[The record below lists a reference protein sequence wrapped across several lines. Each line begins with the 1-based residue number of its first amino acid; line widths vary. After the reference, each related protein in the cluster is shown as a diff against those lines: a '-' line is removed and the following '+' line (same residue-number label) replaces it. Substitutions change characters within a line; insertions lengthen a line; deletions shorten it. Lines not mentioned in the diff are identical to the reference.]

1 MERVFKSNMF
11 VYGEVG
17 ERLSG
22 IRESEIYQQSAQKIE
37 NLIINEM
44 GNLKIAK
51 KLEATNFQHNLIQLI
66 DTKHNFYVG
75 VTKDN
80 NVATYSK
87 TNNDIGNLLYTH
99 PITVKNIRIIK
110 MCDNRLFVIGDKME
124 VFEFS
129 KEKGE
134 IGKSDYLSLIKNPI
148 KDRETVKLDIY
159 RIYRVGS
166 DFRVGFIG
174 TVENPIVEGRSDGL
188 YISGANVL
196 VKRIYKVYKGTVAKE
211 NIEERFLQDGNT
223 FAVFRNFLPHIEH
236 GVFMGKNNFGDSYF
250 QRIIEKSYI
259 IGETYINFNE
269 RRNSGYD
276 EVYKSSYYNTDEIST
291 NIKGELNYGTLL
303 DIISNAVTVGIYQ
316 DRMVFVSNGYLYF
329 SKKSDYFDF
338 RNDTKA
344 DSAFFFKPTPIN
356 NIYPEMYDIYIGD
369 KIFAPTSHGVY
380 VISTNNIL
388 TSGTYNVFIAS
399 EITCN
404 EKTKYSYKKGAALL
418 NGTFYYL
425 TDTNEIR
432 CVEQVPNSQGVETY
446 SSTNLEKYELI
457 PKFIG
462 LDKLKYNNKNYLISF
477 KEEKAD
483 TLHLYEQL
491 EYKIFRRFSL
501 KLDKPINDFIFCN
514 KYILGLIDGIA
525 VKLNETEN
533 NVAKAILRINPP
545 YMKTE
550 KGGSYSNDYS
560 SRVLRVFIKVLNE
573 NKEAIK
579 GIKINDKVVTKN
591 DIENDLFNV
600 FKIETSFPILNGFN
614 IEITTKENNKIFEIL
629 GIDTKIDIVSD

>member
-1 MERVFKSNMF
+1 MERVFKSNLF

-66 DTKHNFYVG
+66 DTKYNFYVG

-80 NVATYSK
+80 KVATYNKINS
-87 TNNDIGNLLYTH
+87 DIGNLLYTH

-110 MCDNRLFVIGDKME
+110 MCDERLFVIGDTTE
-124 VFEFS
+124 VFEFNKS
-129 KEKGE
+129 DGK
-134 IGKSDYLSLIKNPI
+134 IGKSNYLSLLKFPI
-148 KDRETVKLDIY
+148 KDREPVKLDIY
-159 RIYRVGS
+159 KIYKVGAN
-166 DFRVGFIG
+166 FRVGLIG
-174 TVENPIVEGRSDGL
+174 TVENPLVQGSGNGL
-188 YISGANVL
+188 YISGANL
-196 VKRIYKVYKGTVAKE
+196 VVQRLYKTYKAGVSASD
-211 NIEERFLQDGNT
+211 IEPSFLVNGNT
-223 FAVFRNFLPHIEH
+223 FAVFRNYTPSVIENISQD
-236 GVFMGKNNFGDSYF
+236 GGYVSYTL
-250 QRIIEKSYI
+250 KKAHI
-259 IGETYINFNE
+259 IGNFYIDLDEKDKNSYDSTYGSDYCNANRIGNA
-269 RRNSGYD
+269 
-276 EVYKSSYYNTDEIST
+276 
-291 NIKGELNYGTLL
+291 KGELNYGTILP
-303 DIISNAVTVGIYQ
+303 ITQNIKSVAIYQ
-316 DRMVFVSNGYLYF
+316 DRMVIIGNDGYVFF

-338 RNDTKA
+338 RNDTKV

-369 KIFAPTSHGVY
+369 KMFVLTSQGVY

-388 TSGTYNVFIAS
+388 TSGMYNVFIAS
-399 EITCN
+399 EIACN
-404 EKTKYSYKKGAALL
+404 NKTKYSYKKAATLL

-432 CVEQVPNSQGVETY
+432 CVEQVPNSQGVENYTT
-446 SSTNLEKYELI
+446 SNLEKYELV
-457 PKFIG
+457 PKFNG
-462 LDKLKYNNKNYLISF
+462 VDKLKYNNKNYLIAF
-477 KEEKAD
+477 KEEKTD
-483 TLHLYEQL
+483 TLYLYEQL
-491 EYKIFRRFSL
+491 EYKVFRRFSL
-501 KLDKPINDFIFCN
+501 KLDKPINNFIFCN
-514 KYILGLIDGIA
+514 KNIFGFIDNVAI
-525 VKLNETEN
+525 KFDETGN

-560 SRVLRVFIKVLNE
+560 SRVLRVFVKVLNE

-629 GIDTKIDIVSD
+629 GIDAKIDVISD

>member
-1 MERVFKSNMF
+1 MEKVFKSNMF

-51 KLEATNFQHNLIQLI
+51 KLESTNFQHNLIQLI
-66 DTKHNFYVG
+66 DTKYNFYVG

-80 NVATYSK
+80 KIVTYNK
-87 TNNDIGNLLYTH
+87 VNGDIGNLLYTH
-99 PITVKNIRIIK
+99 NIEVKNIRIIK
-110 MCDNRLFVIGDKME
+110 MCDDRLFVIGDTTE
-124 VFEFS
+124 VFEFKTS
-129 KEKGE
+129 TGE
-134 IGKSDYLSLIKNPI
+134 IGKSNYLDLIKLPI
-148 KDRETVKLDIY
+148 KDKENVSFDVY
-159 RIYRVGS
+159 RVYKVGS
-166 DFRVGFIG
+166 DFRVALIG
-174 TVENPIVEGRSDGL
+174 TFTNPILKYNNNDASITMGNSIKVN
-188 YISGANVL
+188 I
-196 VKRIYKVYKGTVAKE
+196 VYKNYKASVSKE
-211 NIEERFLQDGNT
+211 NIDPSLLSDGFT
-223 FAVFRNFLPHIEH
+223 FAVLKNFLPYVGYETPF
-236 GVFMGKNNFGDSYF
+236 GNNLVRVTTERSYVIGNYGCALGDNEFFSIVKPQFDRIYGSVYF
-250 QRIIEKSYI
+250 RFK
-259 IGETYINFNE
+259 NFNE
-269 RRNSGYD
+269 G
-276 EVYKSSYYNTDEIST
+276 EISYGKLL
-291 NIKGELNYGTLL
+291 NIKENIT
-303 DIISNAVTVGIYQ
+303 TVGIYQ
-316 DRMVFVSNGYLYF
+316 DRMVILSDGYLYF

-338 RNDTKA
+338 RNDTKT

-356 NIYPEMYDIYIGD
+356 NIYPEMYDMYVGD
-369 KIFAPTSHGVY
+369 KIFVPTSQGVY

-399 EITCN
+399 EIACN
-404 EKTKYSYKKGAALL
+404 EKTEYSHKKGAALL

-446 SSTNLEKYELI
+446 SSTNLEKYELV

-462 LDKLKYNNKNYLISF
+462 IDKLKYNNKNYLIAF
-477 KEEKAD
+477 KEEKTD
-483 TLHLYEQL
+483 ILYLYEQL
-491 EYKIFRRFSL
+491 EYKVFRRFSL
-501 KLDKPINDFIFCN
+501 KLDKPISDFIFCN
-514 KYILGLIDGIA
+514 KHILGFIDGIA
-525 VKLNETEN
+525 TKLNETEN

-560 SRVLRVFIKVLNE
+560 SRVIRVFVKTLNE

-579 GIKINDKVVTKN
+579 SIKIKDKTIIKN
-591 DIENDLFNV
+591 IVDDDLFSV
-600 FKIETSFPILNGFN
+600 FKIETSFPILNGFD
-614 IEITTKENNKIFEIL
+614 IEIDTKENNKVFEIL

>member
-1 MERVFKSNMF
+1 MEKVFKSNMF

-51 KLEATNFQHNLIQLI
+51 KLESTNFQHNLIQLI
-66 DTKHNFYVG
+66 DTKYNFYVG

-80 NVATYSK
+80 KIVTYNK
-87 TNNDIGNLLYTH
+87 VNGDIGNLLYTH
-99 PITVKNIRIIK
+99 NIEVKNIRIIK
-110 MCDNRLFVIGDKME
+110 MCDDRLFVIGDTTE
-124 VFEFS
+124 VFEFN

-134 IGKSDYLSLIKNPI
+134 IGKSNYLDLIKLPI
-148 KDRETVKLDIY
+148 KDKENVSFDVY
-159 RIYRVGS
+159 RVYKVGS
-166 DFRVGFIG
+166 DFRVALIG
-174 TVENPIVEGRSDGL
+174 TFTNPVLSYNENDRSVTMGNS
-188 YISGANVL
+188 IKVN
-196 VKRIYKVYKGTVAKE
+196 IVYKNYKASVSKE
-211 NIEERFLQDGNT
+211 NIDPSLLSDGFT
-223 FAVFRNFLPHIEH
+223 FAVLKNFLPYVGYETP
-236 GVFMGKNNFGDSYF
+236 FGNKLVRVTTERSYVIGNYGCALGDNQIF
-250 QRIIEKSYI
+250 SIVKSQFDRIYGSEYFRFK
-259 IGETYINFNE
+259 NFNE
-269 RRNSGYD
+269 G
-276 EVYKSSYYNTDEIST
+276 EISYGKLL
-291 NIKGELNYGTLL
+291 NIKENIT
-303 DIISNAVTVGIYQ
+303 TVGIYQ
-316 DRMVFVSNGYLYF
+316 DRMVILSDGYLYF

-338 RNDTKA
+338 RNDTKT

-356 NIYPEMYDIYIGD
+356 NIYPEMYDMYVGD
-369 KIFAPTSHGVY
+369 KIFVPTSQGVY

-399 EITCN
+399 EIACN
-404 EKTKYSYKKGAALL
+404 EKTKYSYKKCATLL

-446 SSTNLEKYELI
+446 SSTNLEKYELM

-462 LDKLKYNNKNYLISF
+462 LDKLKYNNKNYLTAF
-477 KEEKAD
+477 KEEKTD
-483 TLHLYEQL
+483 TLYLYEQL
-491 EYKIFRRFSL
+491 EYKVFRRFSL
-501 KLDKPINDFIFCN
+501 KLDKPISDFIFCN
-514 KYILGLIDGIA
+514 KHILGFIDGIA
-525 VKLNETEN
+525 IKLNETEN

-560 SRVLRVFIKVLNE
+560 SRVIRVFVKTLNE

-579 GIKINDKVVTKN
+579 SIKIKDKTIIKN
-591 DIENDLFNV
+591 IVDDDLFSV
-600 FKIETSFPILNGFN
+600 FKIETSFPILNGFD
-614 IEITTKENNKIFEIL
+614 IEIDTKENNKVFEIL
-629 GIDTKIDIVSD
+629 GIDTKIDVVSD

>member
-51 KLEATNFQHNLIQLI
+51 KLEVTNFQHNLIQLI
-66 DTKHNFYVG
+66 DTKYNFYVG

-80 NVATYSK
+80 NVATYGK
-87 TNNDIGNLLYTH
+87 KNNDIGNLLYTH

-110 MCDNRLFVIGDKME
+110 MCDERLFVIGDITE
-124 VFEFS
+124 VFEFNI
-129 KEKGE
+129 ENGE
-134 IGKSDYLSLIKNPI
+134 IGKSNYLDLIKLPI
-148 KDRETVKLDIY
+148 KERKNVSFDVY
-159 RIYRVGS
+159 RVYKVGS
-166 DFRVGFIG
+166 DYRVALIG
-174 TVENPIVEGRSDGL
+174 TFTNPTLSYNENDRTVTIGNSVKVEVF
-188 YISGANVL
+188 Y
-196 VKRIYKVYKGTVAKE
+196 KIYKASVSKE
-211 NIEERFLQDGNT
+211 NIDPNLLRDGFT
-223 FAVFRNFLPHIEH
+223 FAVFKNYLPYVGYKTSVNEKKI
-236 GVFMGKNNFGDSYF
+236 G
-250 QRIIEKSYI
+250 RIIEKSHI
-259 IGETYINFNE
+259 IGNSEVNFGSNAPYSIANGKYDSTYGSTYFIIN
-269 RRNSGYD
+269 RKVDG
-276 EVYKSSYYNTDEIST
+276 EISYGKLL
-291 NIKGELNYGTLL
+291 NIKQNIT
-303 DIISNAVTVGIYQ
+303 AVGIYQ
-316 DRMVFVSNGYLYF
+316 DRMIILNDGYLYF

-338 RNDTKA
+338 RNDTKT

-369 KIFAPTSHGVY
+369 KIFVPTSHGVY

-404 EKTKYSYKKGAALL
+404 EKTKYSYKKSATLL

-457 PKFIG
+457 PKFSG
-462 LDKLKYNNKNYLISF
+462 LDKLKYNNKNYLIAF

-483 TLHLYEQL
+483 TLYLYEQL

-514 KYILGLIDGIA
+514 KYILGLIDDIA
-525 VKLNETEN
+525 VKLDETEN

-629 GIDTKIDIVSD
+629 GIDTKIDVISD

>member
-1 MERVFKSNMF
+1 MERVFKSNLF

-51 KLEATNFQHNLIQLI
+51 KLEASNFQHNLTQLI
-66 DTKHNFYVG
+66 DTKYNFYVG

-80 NVATYSK
+80 KVATYSK
-87 TNNDIGNLLYTH
+87 VNGDIGNLLYTH
-99 PITVKNIRIIK
+99 NIESKNIRIIK
-110 MCDNRLFVIGDKME
+110 MCDDRLFVVGDTTE
-124 VFEFS
+124 VFEF
-129 KEKGE
+129 KKDDGK
-134 IGKSDYLSLIKNPI
+134 IGKSNYLKLLKFPI
-148 KDRETVKLDIY
+148 KDREVIKLDIY
-159 RIYRVGS
+159 RIYKVGNE
-166 DFRVGFIG
+166 FRVGLIG
-174 TVENPIVEGRSDGL
+174 TVENPLVEGTNHGL
-188 YISGANVL
+188 YISGANIN
-196 VKRIYKVYKGTVAKE
+196 VKRLYKTYKAGISATD
-211 NIEERFLQDGNT
+211 IESSFLQNGNT
-223 FAVFRNFLPHIEH
+223 FAVFRNYMPKEEE
-236 GVFMGKNNFGDSYF
+236 
-250 QRIIEKSYI
+250 IISEGGGYQTVLLKRYHI
-259 IGETYINFNE
+259 IGNYLVDLERSEDNDYDRTY
-269 RRNSGYD
+269 G
-276 EVYKSSYYNTDEIST
+276 SSYYKADRIGNY
-291 NIKGELNYGTLL
+291 KGEFSYGTLL
-303 DIISNAVTVGIYQ
+303 NISKITTVGIYQ
-316 DRMVFVSNGYLYF
+316 DRMVFISDGYLYF
-329 SKKSDYFDF
+329 SRKSDYFDF

-356 NIYPEMYDIYIGD
+356 NVYPKMYDIYIGD
-369 KIFAPTSHGVY
+369 KIFIPTSQGVY
-380 VISTNNIL
+380 VVSTNNIL

-399 EITCN
+399 EIACN

-418 NGTFYYL
+418 NGTFCYL

-432 CVEQVPNSQGVETY
+432 CVEQVPNSQGAENY

-457 PKFIG
+457 PKFYG
-462 LDKLKYNNKNYLISF
+462 LDKLKYNNKNYLIAF
-477 KEEKAD
+477 KEEKTD
-483 TLHLYEQL
+483 TLYLYEQL

-514 KYILGLIDGIA
+514 RYILGIENGTAI
-525 VKLNETEN
+525 KLNETEN

-560 SRVLRVFIKVLNE
+560 SRVLRVFVKVLNE
-573 NKEAIK
+573 NREAIK

-629 GIDTKIDIVSD
+629 GIDTKIQIVSD

>member
-51 KLEATNFQHNLIQLI
+51 KLEANNFQHNLIQLI
-66 DTKHNFYVG
+66 DTKYNFYVG

-80 NVATYSK
+80 NVATYGK
-87 TNNDIGNLLYTH
+87 KNNDIGNLLYTH

-110 MCDNRLFVIGDKME
+110 MCDERLFVIGDITE
-124 VFEFS
+124 VFEFNI
-129 KEKGE
+129 ENGE
-134 IGKSDYLSLIKNPI
+134 IGKSNYLDLIKLPI
-148 KDRETVKLDIY
+148 KEREDVSFDVY
-159 RIYRVGS
+159 RVYKVGS
-166 DFRVGFIG
+166 DYRVALIG
-174 TVENPIVEGRSDGL
+174 TFTNPVLSYNENDRSVTMGDSVKVEVF
-188 YISGANVL
+188 Y
-196 VKRIYKVYKGTVAKE
+196 KIYKASVSKE
-211 NIEERFLQDGNT
+211 NIDPNLLRDGFT
-223 FAVFRNFLPHIEH
+223 FAVFKNYLPYVGHN
-236 GVFMGKNNFGDSYF
+236 VSAGDKKIG
-250 QRIIEKSYI
+250 RIIERSYI
-259 IGETYINFNE
+259 IGNSTITFGYGEPYSGAIISERDETY
-269 RRNSGYD
+269 RS
-276 EVYKSSYYNTDEIST
+276 VYYRFKRFEKGEFSYGKLL
-291 NIKGELNYGTLL
+291 NIKRNIT
-303 DIISNAVTVGIYQ
+303 TVGIYQ
-316 DRMVFVSNGYLYF
+316 DRMVILSDGYLYF

-338 RNDTKA
+338 RNDTKT

-356 NIYPEMYDIYIGD
+356 NIYPEFYDIYMGD
-369 KIFAPTSHGVY
+369 KIFVPTSQGVY
-380 VISTNNIL
+380 VVSTNNIL

-404 EKTKYSYKKGAALL
+404 EKTKYSYKKGAVLL

-457 PKFIG
+457 PKFSG
-462 LDKLKYNNKNYLISF
+462 LDKLKYNNKNYLIAF

-483 TLHLYEQL
+483 TLYLYEQL

-514 KYILGLIDGIA
+514 KYILGLIDDIA
-525 VKLNETEN
+525 VKLDETEN

-573 NKEAIK
+573 NREAIK

>member
-1 MERVFKSNMF
+1 MEKVFKSNMF

-51 KLEATNFQHNLIQLI
+51 KLESTNFQHNLIQLI
-66 DTKHNFYVG
+66 DTKYNFYVG

-80 NVATYSK
+80 KIVTYNK
-87 TNNDIGNLLYTH
+87 VNGDIGNLLYTH
-99 PITVKNIRIIK
+99 NIEVKNIRIIK
-110 MCDNRLFVIGDKME
+110 MCDDRLFVIGDTTE
-124 VFEFS
+124 VFEFKTS
-129 KEKGE
+129 TGE
-134 IGKSDYLSLIKNPI
+134 IGKSNYLDLIKLPI
-148 KDRETVKLDIY
+148 KDKENVSFDVY
-159 RIYRVGS
+159 RVYKVGS
-166 DFRVGFIG
+166 DFRVALIG
-174 TVENPIVEGRSDGL
+174 AFTNPILKYNNNDASITMGNSIKVN
-188 YISGANVL
+188 I
-196 VKRIYKVYKGTVAKE
+196 VYKNYKASVSKE
-211 NIEERFLQDGNT
+211 NIDPSLLSDGFT
-223 FAVFRNFLPHIEH
+223 FAVLKNFLPYVGYETP
-236 GVFMGKNNFGDSYF
+236 FGNKLVRVTTERSYVIGNYGCALGDNEF
-250 QRIIEKSYI
+250 FSIVKSQFDRIYGSLYFRFK
-259 IGETYINFNE
+259 NFNE
-269 RRNSGYD
+269 G
-276 EVYKSSYYNTDEIST
+276 EISYGKLL
-291 NIKGELNYGTLL
+291 NIKENIT
-303 DIISNAVTVGIYQ
+303 TVGIYQ
-316 DRMVFVSNGYLYF
+316 DRMVILSDGYLYF

-338 RNDTKA
+338 RNDTKT

-356 NIYPEMYDIYIGD
+356 NIYPEMYDMYVGD
-369 KIFAPTSHGVY
+369 KIFVPTSQGVY

-399 EITCN
+399 EIACN
-404 EKTKYSYKKGAALL
+404 EKTKYSYKKCATLL

-446 SSTNLEKYELI
+446 SSTNLEKYELM

-462 LDKLKYNNKNYLISF
+462 LDKLKYNNKNYLTAF
-477 KEEKAD
+477 KEEKTD
-483 TLHLYEQL
+483 TLYLYEQL
-491 EYKIFRRFSL
+491 EYKVFRRFSL
-501 KLDKPINDFIFCN
+501 KLDKPISDFIFCN
-514 KYILGLIDGIA
+514 KHILGFIDGIA
-525 VKLNETEN
+525 IKLNETEN

-560 SRVLRVFIKVLNE
+560 SRVIRVFVKTLNE

-579 GIKINDKVVTKN
+579 SIKIKDKTIIKN
-591 DIENDLFNV
+591 IVDDDLFSV
-600 FKIETSFPILNGFN
+600 FKIETSFPILNGFD
-614 IEITTKENNKIFEIL
+614 IEIDTKENNKVFEIL

>member
-1 MERVFKSNMF
+1 MEKVFKSNMF

-66 DTKHNFYVG
+66 DTKYNFYVG

-80 NVATYSK
+80 KIVTYNK
-87 TNNDIGNLLYTH
+87 VNGDIGNLLYTH
-99 PITVKNIRIIK
+99 NIEVKNIRIIK
-110 MCDNRLFVIGDKME
+110 MCDDRLFVIGDTTE
-124 VFEFS
+124 VFEFN

-134 IGKSDYLSLIKNPI
+134 IGKSNYLSLLKYPI
-148 KDRETVKLDIY
+148 KDREPVKLDIY
-159 RIYRVGS
+159 RIYRVGN
-166 DFRVGFIG
+166 DFRVSLIG
-174 TVENPIVEGRSDGL
+174 TVENPMIEGRNDG
-188 YISGANVL
+188 IFIAGANVL
-196 VKRIYKVYKGTVAKE
+196 VKRIYKVYRANVSKE
-211 NIEERFLQDGNT
+211 NIEPSFLQDGNT
-223 FAVFRNFLPHIEH
+223 FAVFRNFLHQIEYSI
-236 GVFMGKNNFGDSYF
+236 FMGKNSFGDSLF
-250 QRIIEKSYI
+250 QKIIEKSYI
-259 IGETYINFNE
+259 IENFYVDFDE
-269 RRNSGYD
+269 REDSSYD
-276 EVYKSSYYNTDEIST
+276 EVYKSYYYRADRILK
-291 NIKGELNYGTLL
+291 IKGELNYGTLL
-303 DIISNAVTVGIYQ
+303 NISNLTTVGIYQ
-316 DRMVFVSNGYLYF
+316 DRMVILSDGYLYF

-338 RNDTKA
+338 RNDTKT

-369 KIFAPTSHGVY
+369 KIFVPTSQGVY
-380 VISTNNIL
+380 VVSTNNIL

-399 EITCN
+399 ETPCN
-404 EKTKYSYKKGAALL
+404 QKLKYSYKKGGVLL

-425 TDTNEIR
+425 SDTDEVRT
-432 CVEQVPNSQGVETY
+432 VEQVPTSQGVESY
-446 SSTNLEKYELI
+446 SASNLEKYELV

-462 LDKLKYNNKNYLISF
+462 IDKLKYNNKNYLIAF
-477 KEEKAD
+477 KEEKTD
-483 TLHLYEQL
+483 ILYLYEQL
-491 EYKIFRRFSL
+491 EYKVFRRFSL
-501 KLDKPINDFIFCN
+501 KLDKSINDFIFCN
-514 KYILGLIDGIA
+514 KYILGFIDGIA
-525 VKLNETEN
+525 TKLNETEN

-560 SRVLRVFIKVLNE
+560 SRVVRVFIKTLNE

-579 GIKINDKVVTKN
+579 GIKIKDKMIIKN
-591 DIENDLFNV
+591 IVDDDLFSV
-600 FKIETSFPILNGFN
+600 FKIETSFPILNGFD
-614 IEITTKENNKIFEIL
+614 IEIDTKENDKIFEIL

>member
-1 MERVFKSNMF
+1 MEKVFKSNMF
-11 VYGEVG
+11 IYGEVG

-51 KLEATNFQHNLIQLI
+51 KLESTNFQHNLIQLI
-66 DTKHNFYVG
+66 DTKYNFYVG

-80 NVATYSK
+80 KIVTYNK
-87 TNNDIGNLLYTH
+87 VNGDIGNLLYTH
-99 PITVKNIRIIK
+99 NIEVKNIRIIK
-110 MCDNRLFVIGDKME
+110 MCDDRLFVIGDTTE
-124 VFEFS
+124 VFEFKTS
-129 KEKGE
+129 TGE
-134 IGKSDYLSLIKNPI
+134 IGKSNYLDLIKNPI
-148 KDRETVKLDIY
+148 KDREPVKLDIY

-166 DFRVGFIG
+166 DYRVGLIG
-174 TVENPIVEGRSDGL
+174 TVENPLIEGKDDG
-188 YISGANVL
+188 IFIAGANVL
-196 VKRIYKVYKGTVAKE
+196 VKRIYKVYRANVSKE
-211 NIEERFLQDGNT
+211 NIEPSFLQDGNT
-223 FAVFRNFLPHIEH
+223 FAVFRNFLPQIEYSI
-236 GVFMGKNNFGDSYF
+236 FMGRNSFGDSYF

-259 IGETYINFNE
+259 IEKVYVDFDKRE
-269 RRNSGYD
+269 DSSYD
-276 EVYKSSYYNTDEIST
+276 EVYKSSYYRANRILK
-291 NIKGELNYGTLL
+291 IKGELNYGTLL
-303 DIISNAVTVGIYQ
+303 DIVSKLTTVGIYQ

-338 RNDTKA
+338 RNDTKT

-356 NIYPEMYDIYIGD
+356 NIYPEFYDIYMGD
-369 KIFAPTSHGVY
+369 KIFVPTSQGVY
-380 VISTNNIL
+380 VVSTNNIL

-399 EITCN
+399 EIACN
-404 EKTKYSYKKGAALL
+404 EKTKYSYKKGATLL
-418 NGTFYYL
+418 NGTFYCL

-432 CVEQVPNSQGVETY
+432 CIEQVPSSQGVETY

-457 PKFIG
+457 PKFNG
-462 LDKLKYNNKNYLISF
+462 LDKLKYNNKNYLIAF
-477 KEEKAD
+477 KEEKTD
-483 TLHLYEQL
+483 ILYLYEQL

-501 KLDKPINDFIFCN
+501 KLDKLINDFIFCDMH
-514 KYILGLIDGIA
+514 ILGIADGTAI
-525 VKLNETEN
+525 KLNETEN

-560 SRVLRVFIKVLNE
+560 SRVIRVFVKTLNE

-579 GIKINDKVVTKN
+579 SIKIKDKTIIKN
-591 DIENDLFNV
+591 IVDDDLFSV
-600 FKIETSFPILNGFN
+600 FKIETSFPILNGFD
-614 IEITTKENNKIFEIL
+614 IEIDTKENNKVFEIL

>member
-1 MERVFKSNMF
+1 MEKVFKSNMF

-51 KLEATNFQHNLIQLI
+51 KLETTNFQHNLIQLI
-66 DTKHNFYVG
+66 DTKYNFYIG

-80 NVATYSK
+80 KIVTYNK
-87 TNNDIGNLLYTH
+87 VNGDIGNLLYTH
-99 PITVKNIRIIK
+99 NIEVKNIRIIK
-110 MCDNRLFVIGDKME
+110 MCDDRLFVIGDTTE
-124 VFEFS
+124 VFEFKTS
-129 KEKGE
+129 TGE
-134 IGKSDYLSLIKNPI
+134 IGKSNYLDLIKLPI
-148 KDRETVKLDIY
+148 KDKENVSFDVY
-159 RIYRVGS
+159 RVYKVGS
-166 DFRVGFIG
+166 DFRVALIG
-174 TVENPIVEGRSDGL
+174 TFTNPILKYNNNDASITMGNSIKVN
-188 YISGANVL
+188 I
-196 VKRIYKVYKGTVAKE
+196 VYKNYKASVSKE
-211 NIEERFLQDGNT
+211 NIDPSLLSDGFT
-223 FAVFRNFLPHIEH
+223 FAVLKNFLPYVGYETP
-236 GVFMGKNNFGDSYF
+236 FGNKLVRVTTERSYVIGNYGCALGDNEF
-250 QRIIEKSYI
+250 FSIVKPQFDRIYGSVYFRFK
-259 IGETYINFNE
+259 NFNE
-269 RRNSGYD
+269 G
-276 EVYKSSYYNTDEIST
+276 EISYGKLL
-291 NIKGELNYGTLL
+291 NIKENIT
-303 DIISNAVTVGIYQ
+303 TVGIYQ
-316 DRMVFVSNGYLYF
+316 DRMVILSDGYLYF

-338 RNDTKA
+338 RNDTKT

-356 NIYPEMYDIYIGD
+356 NIYPEMYDMYVGD
-369 KIFAPTSHGVY
+369 KIFVPTSQGVY

-399 EITCN
+399 EIACN
-404 EKTKYSYKKGAALL
+404 EKTKYSYKKCATLL

-446 SSTNLEKYELI
+446 SSTNLEKYELM

-462 LDKLKYNNKNYLISF
+462 LDKLKYNNKNYLTAF
-477 KEEKAD
+477 KEEKTD
-483 TLHLYEQL
+483 TLYLYEQL
-491 EYKIFRRFSL
+491 EYKVFRRFSL
-501 KLDKPINDFIFCN
+501 KLDKPISDFIFCN
-514 KYILGLIDGIA
+514 KHILGFIDGIA
-525 VKLNETEN
+525 IKLNETEN

-560 SRVLRVFIKVLNE
+560 SRVIRVFVKTLNE

-579 GIKINDKVVTKN
+579 SIKIKDKTIIKN
-591 DIENDLFNV
+591 IVDDDLFNI
-600 FKIETSFPILNGFN
+600 FKIETSFPILNGFD
-614 IEITTKENNKIFEIL
+614 IEINTKENNKVFEIL

>member
-1 MERVFKSNMF
+1 MERVFKSNLF

-66 DTKHNFYVG
+66 DTKYNFYIG

-80 NVATYSK
+80 KVVTYGK
-87 TNNDIGNLLYTH
+87 VNGNLVNLLYLH
-99 PITVKNIRIIK
+99 PITVKNIRIVK
-110 MCDNRLFVIGDKME
+110 MCDERLFVVGDTTE
-124 VFEFS
+124 VFEFN
-129 KEKGE
+129 KDNGK
-134 IGKSDYLSLIKNPI
+134 IGKSNYLSLIKCPI
-148 KDRETVKLDIY
+148 KDREIIKLDIY
-159 RIYRVGS
+159 KIYKVGTN
-166 DFRVGFIG
+166 FRVGLIG
-174 TVENPIVEGRSDGL
+174 TVENPLVQGSEYGL
-188 YISGANVL
+188 YISGANII
-196 VKRIYKVYKGTVAKE
+196 VKRLYKVYKAGVSASD
-211 NIEERFLQDGNT
+211 IEPSFLANGNT
-223 FAVFRNFLPHIEH
+223 FAVFRNYTPKVEEILSQSQGSITYKIKKAHIVGNRLVDLDDSSDNGYDSTYGSDYFKAERI
-236 GVFMGKNNFGDSYF
+236 GNVKGDFNY
-250 QRIIEKSYI
+250 
-259 IGETYINFNE
+259 GTVLTINFN
-269 RRNSGYD
+269 
-276 EVYKSSYYNTDEIST
+276 
-291 NIKGELNYGTLL
+291 IK
-303 DIISNAVTVGIYQ
+303 TVGIYQ
-316 DRMVFVSNGYLYF
+316 DRMVIIGNDGYLYF

-338 RNDTKA
+338 RNDTKT

-356 NIYPEMYDIYIGD
+356 NIYPEIYDIYVED
-369 KIFAPTSHGVY
+369 KMYVATSQGVY
-380 VISTNNIL
+380 AVSTNNIL

-399 EITCN
+399 EIACN

-418 NGTFYYL
+418 NGTFCYL

-432 CVEQVPNSQGVETY
+432 CVEQVPNSQGAENY

-457 PKFIG
+457 PKFYG
-462 LDKLKYNNKNYLISF
+462 LDKLKYNNKNYLIAF
-477 KEEKAD
+477 KEEKTD
-483 TLHLYEQL
+483 TLYLYEQL

-514 KYILGLIDGIA
+514 RYILGIENGTAI
-525 VKLNETEN
+525 KLNETEN

-560 SRVLRVFIKVLNE
+560 SRVLRVFVKVLNE
-573 NKEAIK
+573 NREAIK

-629 GIDTKIDIVSD
+629 GIDTKIDVISD

>member
-51 KLEATNFQHNLIQLI
+51 KLESTNFQHNLIQLI
-66 DTKHNFYVG
+66 DTKYNFYVG

-80 NVATYSK
+80 KIVTYNK
-87 TNNDIGNLLYTH
+87 VNGDIGNLLYTH
-99 PITVKNIRIIK
+99 NIEVKNIRIIK
-110 MCDNRLFVIGDKME
+110 MCDDRLFIIGDTTE
-124 VFEFS
+124 VFEFKTS
-129 KEKGE
+129 TGE
-134 IGKSDYLSLIKNPI
+134 IGKSNYLDLIKLPI
-148 KDRETVKLDIY
+148 KDKENVSFDVY
-159 RIYRVGS
+159 RVYKVGS
-166 DFRVGFIG
+166 DFRVALIG
-174 TVENPIVEGRSDGL
+174 AFTNPILKYNNNDASITMGNSIKVN
-188 YISGANVL
+188 I
-196 VKRIYKVYKGTVAKE
+196 VYKNYKASVSKE
-211 NIEERFLQDGNT
+211 NIDPSLLSDGFT
-223 FAVFRNFLPHIEH
+223 FAVLKNFLPYVGYETPFGNKLVRVTTERSYVIGNYGCALGDNE
-236 GVFMGKNNFGDSYF
+236 NFSIVKSQFDRIYGSEYF
-250 QRIIEKSYI
+250 RFK
-259 IGETYINFNE
+259 NFNE
-269 RRNSGYD
+269 G
-276 EVYKSSYYNTDEIST
+276 EIS
-291 NIKGELNYGTLL
+291 YGKLL
-303 DIISNAVTVGIYQ
+303 DIKKDITTVGIYQ
-316 DRMVFVSNGYLYF
+316 DRMVILSDGYLYF

-338 RNDTKA
+338 RNDTKT

-356 NIYPEMYDIYIGD
+356 NIYPEMYDMYVGD
-369 KIFAPTSHGVY
+369 KIFVPTSQGVY

-399 EITCN
+399 ETSCN
-404 EKTKYSYKKGAALL
+404 KKTKYSHKKGAALL

-462 LDKLKYNNKNYLISF
+462 LDKLKYNNKNYLIAF
-477 KEEKAD
+477 KEENTD
-483 TLHLYEQL
+483 TLYLYEQL
-491 EYKIFRRFSL
+491 EYKVFRRFSL
-501 KLDKPINDFIFCN
+501 KLDKSINDFIFCN
-514 KYILGLIDGIA
+514 KYILGFIDGIA
-525 VKLNETEN
+525 TKLNETEN

-560 SRVLRVFIKVLNE
+560 SRVIRVFVKTLNE

-579 GIKINDKVVTKN
+579 SIKIKDKTIIKN
-591 DIENDLFNV
+591 IVDDDLFSV
-600 FKIETSFPILNGFN
+600 FKIETSFPILNGFD
-614 IEITTKENNKIFEIL
+614 IEIDTKENNKVFEIL

>member
-51 KLEATNFQHNLIQLI
+51 KLESTNFQHNLIQLI
-66 DTKHNFYVG
+66 DTKYNFYVG

-80 NVATYSK
+80 KIVTYNK
-87 TNNDIGNLLYTH
+87 VNGDIGNLLYTH
-99 PITVKNIRIIK
+99 NIEVKNIRIIK
-110 MCDNRLFVIGDKME
+110 ICDDRLFIIGDTTE
-124 VFEFS
+124 VFEFN

-134 IGKSDYLSLIKNPI
+134 IGKSNYLDLIKNPI
-148 KDRETVKLDIY
+148 KDREPVKLDIY

-166 DFRVGFIG
+166 DYRVGLIG
-174 TVENPIVEGRSDGL
+174 TVENPLIEGKDDG
-188 YISGANVL
+188 IFIAGANVL
-196 VKRIYKVYKGTVAKE
+196 VKRIYKVYRANVSKE
-211 NIEERFLQDGNT
+211 NIEPSFLQDGNT
-223 FAVFRNFLPHIEH
+223 FAVFRNFLPQIEYSI
-236 GVFMGKNNFGDSYF
+236 FMGRNSFGDSYF

-259 IGETYINFNE
+259 IENVYVDFDKRE
-269 RRNSGYD
+269 DSSYD
-276 EVYKSSYYNTDEIST
+276 EVYKSSYYRADRILK
-291 NIKGELNYGTLL
+291 IKGELNYGTLL
-303 DIISNAVTVGIYQ
+303 NISNLTTVGIYQ
-316 DRMVFVSNGYLYF
+316 DRMVFVSDGYLYF

-338 RNDTKA
+338 RNDTKT

-356 NIYPEMYDIYIGD
+356 NIYPEIYDIYMGD
-369 KIFAPTSHGVY
+369 KIFVPTSQGVY
-380 VISTNNIL
+380 VVSTNNIL

-399 EITCN
+399 ETSCN
-404 EKTKYSYKKGAALL
+404 KKLKYSYKKGGVLL

-425 TDTNEIR
+425 SDTDEVRT
-432 CVEQVPNSQGVETY
+432 VEQVPTSQGVESY
-446 SSTNLEKYELI
+446 SNSNLEKYELV

-462 LDKLKYNNKNYLISF
+462 IDKLKYNNKNYLIAF
-477 KEEKAD
+477 KEEKTD
-483 TLHLYEQL
+483 ILYLYEQL
-491 EYKIFRRFSL
+491 EYKVFRRFSL
-501 KLDKPINDFIFCN
+501 KLDKSINDFIFCN
-514 KYILGLIDGIA
+514 KYILGFIDGIA
-525 VKLNETEN
+525 IKLNETEN
-533 NVAKAILRINPP
+533 NVVKAILRINPP

-560 SRVLRVFIKVLNE
+560 SRVIRVFVKTLNE

-579 GIKINDKVVTKN
+579 SIKIKDKTIIKN
-591 DIENDLFNV
+591 IVDDDLFSV
-600 FKIETSFPILNGFN
+600 FKIETSFPILNGFD
-614 IEITTKENNKIFEIL
+614 IEIDTKENNKVFEIL

>member
-1 MERVFKSNMF
+1 MEKVFKSNLF

-51 KLEATNFQHNLIQLI
+51 KLEASNFQHNLIQLI
-66 DTKHNFYVG
+66 DTQYNFYVG
-75 VTKDN
+75 ATRDN
-80 NVATYSK
+80 KVVTYSK
-87 TNNDIGNLLYTH
+87 VNENLGNLLYSH
-99 PITVKNIRIIK
+99 PITVKNIRIVKI
-110 MCDNRLFVIGDKME
+110 CDDRLFVIGDTTE
-124 VFEFS
+124 VFEFNKS
-129 KEKGE
+129 DGK
-134 IGKSDYLSLIKNPI
+134 IGKSNYLSLLKFPI
-148 KDRETVKLDIY
+148 KDREPIKLDIY
-159 RIYRVGS
+159 KIYKVGAN
-166 DFRVGFIG
+166 FRVGLIG
-174 TVENPIVEGRSDGL
+174 TVENPLVQGSGNGL
-188 YISGANVL
+188 YISGANVIVQRL
-196 VKRIYKVYKGTVAKE
+196 YKTYKAGVSVTDVE
-211 NIEERFLQDGNT
+211 PSFLANGNT
-223 FAVFRNFLPHIEH
+223 FAVFRNYASKVEE
-236 GVFMGKNNFGDSYF
+236 
-250 QRIIEKSYI
+250 IISQGGGYITTLLKKSHI
-259 IGETYINFNE
+259 IGNQYVDLDEKDGNSYDSTYGSDYYIAN
-269 RRNSGYD
+269 RIRN
-276 EVYKSSYYNTDEIST
+276 T
-291 NIKGELNYGTLL
+291 KGELSYGTVFN
-303 DIISNAVTVGIYQ
+303 ITQNIKSVAIYQ
-316 DRMVFVSNGYLYF
+316 DRMVIVGSDGYIFF

-356 NIYPEMYDIYIGD
+356 NIYPEMYDIYVGD
-369 KIFAPTSHGVY
+369 KMFVPNSQGVY

-388 TSGTYNVFIAS
+388 TSGIYNVFIAS
-399 EITCN
+399 EIACN
-404 EKTKYSYKKGAALL
+404 QKLKYSYKKGGVLL

-432 CVEQVPNSQGVETY
+432 TVEQVPNSQGVENY
-446 SSTNLEKYELI
+446 STSNLEKYELV
-457 PKFIG
+457 PKFTGI
-462 LDKLKYNNKNYLISF
+462 DKLKYNNKNYLVVF
-477 KEEKAD
+477 KENKTD
-483 TLHLYEQL
+483 TLYLYEQL
-491 EYKIFRRFSL
+491 EYKVFRRFSL
-501 KLDKPINDFIFCN
+501 KLDKPINDFIFIN
-514 KYILGLIDGIA
+514 KNILGFIDNTAI
-525 VKLNETEN
+525 KLNEIGN

-560 SRVLRVFIKVLNE
+560 SRVLRVFVKVLNE
-573 NKEAIK
+573 NREAIK

>member
-1 MERVFKSNMF
+1 M
-11 VYGEVG
+11 
-17 ERLSG
+17 
-22 IRESEIYQQSAQKIE
+22 
-37 NLIINEM
+37 II
-44 GNLKIAK
+44 L
-51 KLEATNFQHNLIQLI
+51 
-66 DTKHNFYVG
+66 
-75 VTKDN
+75 
-80 NVATYSK
+80 
-87 TNNDIGNLLYTH
+87 ND
-99 PITVKNIRIIK
+99 
-110 MCDNRLFVIGDKME
+110 
-124 VFEFS
+124 
-129 KEKGE
+129 
-134 IGKSDYLSLIKNPI
+134 
-148 KDRETVKLDIY
+148 
-159 RIYRVGS
+159 
-166 DFRVGFIG
+166 
-174 TVENPIVEGRSDGL
+174 
-188 YISGANVL
+188 
-196 VKRIYKVYKGTVAKE
+196 
-211 NIEERFLQDGNT
+211 
-223 FAVFRNFLPHIEH
+223 
-236 GVFMGKNNFGDSYF
+236 
-250 QRIIEKSYI
+250 
-259 IGETYINFNE
+259 
-269 RRNSGYD
+269 
-276 EVYKSSYYNTDEIST
+276 
-291 NIKGELNYGTLL
+291 
-303 DIISNAVTVGIYQ
+303 
-316 DRMVFVSNGYLYF
+316 GYLYF

-338 RNDTKA
+338 RNDTKT

-369 KIFAPTSHGVY
+369 KIFVPTSHGVY

-404 EKTKYSYKKGAALL
+404 EKTKYSYKKSATLL

-457 PKFIG
+457 PKFVG
-462 LDKLKYNNKNYLISF
+462 LDKLKYNNRNYLIAF
-477 KEEKAD
+477 KEEKTD
-483 TLHLYEQL
+483 TLNLYEQL

-514 KYILGLIDGIA
+514 KYILGLIDDIA
-525 VKLNETEN
+525 IKLNETEN

-629 GIDTKIDIVSD
+629 GIDTKIDVISD

>member
-1 MERVFKSNMF
+1 MEKVFKSNMF
-11 VYGEVG
+11 IYGEVG

-51 KLEATNFQHNLIQLI
+51 KLESTNFQHNLIQLI
-66 DTKHNFYVG
+66 DTKYNFYVG

-80 NVATYSK
+80 KIVTYNK
-87 TNNDIGNLLYTH
+87 VNGDIGNLLYTH
-99 PITVKNIRIIK
+99 NIEVKNIRIIK
-110 MCDNRLFVIGDKME
+110 MCDDRLFIIGDTTE
-124 VFEFS
+124 VFEFN

-134 IGKSDYLSLIKNPI
+134 IGKSNYLSLLKYPI
-148 KDRETVKLDIY
+148 KDREPVKLDIY
-159 RIYRVGS
+159 RIYRVGN
-166 DFRVGFIG
+166 DFRVSIIG
-174 TVENPIVEGRSDGL
+174 TVENPIIEGKNDG
-188 YISGANVL
+188 IFIAGANVL
-196 VKRIYKVYKGTVAKE
+196 VKRIYKVYRANVSKE
-211 NIEERFLQDGNT
+211 NIEPSFLQDGNT
-223 FAVFRNFLPHIEH
+223 FAVFRNFLDRIKYS
-236 GVFMGKNNFGDSYF
+236 VFMGKNSFGDSYF

-259 IGETYINFNE
+259 IENVYVDFDE
-269 RRNSGYD
+269 RGDSSYD
-276 EVYKSSYYNTDEIST
+276 EVYKSSYYRANRILK
-291 NIKGELNYGTLL
+291 IKGELNYGTLL
-303 DIISNAVTVGIYQ
+303 DIVSKLTTVGIYQ

-338 RNDTKA
+338 RNDTKT

-356 NIYPEMYDIYIGD
+356 NIYPEFYDIYMGD
-369 KIFAPTSHGVY
+369 KIFVPTSQGVY
-380 VISTNNIL
+380 VVSTNNIL

-399 EITCN
+399 EIACN
-404 EKTKYSYKKGAALL
+404 EKTKYSYKKGATLL
-418 NGTFYYL
+418 NGTFYCL

-432 CVEQVPNSQGVETY
+432 CIEQVPSSQGVETY

-457 PKFIG
+457 PKFTG
-462 LDKLKYNNKNYLISF
+462 LDKLKYNNKNYLIAF
-477 KEEKAD
+477 KEEKTD
-483 TLHLYEQL
+483 ILYLYEQL

-501 KLDKPINDFIFCN
+501 KLDKLINDFIFCDMH
-514 KYILGLIDGIA
+514 ILGIADGTAI
-525 VKLNETEN
+525 KLNETEN

-560 SRVLRVFIKVLNE
+560 SRVIRVFVKTLNE

-579 GIKINDKVVTKN
+579 SIKIKDKTIIKN
-591 DIENDLFNV
+591 IVDDDLFSV
-600 FKIETSFPILNGFN
+600 FKIETSFPILNGFD
-614 IEITTKENNKIFEIL
+614 IEIDTKENNKVFEIL

>member
-110 MCDNRLFVIGDKME
+110 MCDNRLFVIGDKIE

-196 VKRIYKVYKGTVAKE
+196 VKRIYKVYKGTVTKE

-269 RRNSGYD
+269 RRNIGYD
-276 EVYKSSYYNTDEIST
+276 EVYKSSYYNTDGIST

-432 CVEQVPNSQGVETY
+432 CVEQIPNSQGVETY

-483 TLHLYEQL
+483 TLYLYEQL

-514 KYILGLIDGIA
+514 KYILGFIDGMT

>member
-1 MERVFKSNMF
+1 MEKVFKSNMF
-11 VYGEVG
+11 IYGEVG

-66 DTKHNFYVG
+66 DTKYNFYVG

-80 NVATYSK
+80 KIATYSK
-87 TNNDIGNLLYTH
+87 INGDIGNLLYTH
-99 PITVKNIRIIK
+99 NIEVKNIRIIK
-110 MCDNRLFVIGDKME
+110 MCDDRLFVIGDTTE
-124 VFEFS
+124 VFEFKTS
-129 KEKGE
+129 TGE
-134 IGKSDYLSLIKNPI
+134 IGKSNYLDLIKLPI
-148 KDRETVKLDIY
+148 KDKENVSFDVY
-159 RIYRVGS
+159 RVYKVGS
-166 DFRVGFIG
+166 DFRVALIG
-174 TVENPIVEGRSDGL
+174 TFTNPILKYNNNDASITMGNSIKVN
-188 YISGANVL
+188 I
-196 VKRIYKVYKGTVAKE
+196 VYKNYKASVSKE
-211 NIEERFLQDGNT
+211 NIDPSLLSDGFT
-223 FAVFRNFLPHIEH
+223 FAVLKNFLPYVGYETPF
-236 GVFMGKNNFGDSYF
+236 GNNLVRVTTERSYVIGNYGCALGDNEFFSIVKPQFDRIYGSVYF
-250 QRIIEKSYI
+250 RFK
-259 IGETYINFNE
+259 NFNE
-269 RRNSGYD
+269 G
-276 EVYKSSYYNTDEIST
+276 EISYGKLL
-291 NIKGELNYGTLL
+291 NIKENIT
-303 DIISNAVTVGIYQ
+303 TVGIYQ
-316 DRMVFVSNGYLYF
+316 DRMVILSDGYLYF

-338 RNDTKA
+338 RNDTKT

-356 NIYPEMYDIYIGD
+356 NIYPEMYDMYVGD
-369 KIFAPTSHGVY
+369 KIFVPTSQGVY

-399 EITCN
+399 EIACN
-404 EKTKYSYKKGAALL
+404 EKTEYSHKKGAALL

-457 PKFIG
+457 PKFVG
-462 LDKLKYNNKNYLISF
+462 LDKLKYNNKNYLIAF
-477 KEEKAD
+477 KEENTD
-483 TLHLYEQL
+483 TLYLYEQL
-491 EYKIFRRFSL
+491 EYKVFRRFSL
-501 KLDKPINDFIFCN
+501 KLDKSINDFTFCN
-514 KYILGLIDGIA
+514 KYILGFIDGIA
-525 VKLNETEN
+525 TKLNETEN

-560 SRVLRVFIKVLNE
+560 SRVIRVFVKTLNE

-579 GIKINDKVVTKN
+579 SIKIKDKTIIKN
-591 DIENDLFNV
+591 IVDDDLFSV
-600 FKIETSFPILNGFN
+600 FKIETSFPILNGFD
-614 IEITTKENNKIFEIL
+614 IEIDTKENNKVFEIL

>member
-1 MERVFKSNMF
+1 MERVFKSNLF

-51 KLEATNFQHNLIQLI
+51 KLESTNFQHNLMQLI
-66 DTKHNFYVG
+66 DTKYNFYVG
-75 VTKDN
+75 ATRDN
-80 NVATYSK
+80 KVVTYSK
-87 TNNDIGNLLYTH
+87 VNGNLGNLLYSH
-99 PITVKNIRIIK
+99 PITVKNIRIVKI
-110 MCDNRLFVIGDKME
+110 CDDRLFVIGDTTE
-124 VFEFS
+124 VFEFNKS
-129 KEKGE
+129 DGR
-134 IGKSDYLSLIKNPI
+134 IGKSNYLSLLKFPI
-148 KDRETVKLDIY
+148 KDREPIKLDIY
-159 RIYRVGS
+159 KIYKVGAN
-166 DFRVGFIG
+166 FRVGLIG
-174 TVENPIVEGRSDGL
+174 TVENPLVQGSGNGL
-188 YISGANVL
+188 YISGANVIVQRL
-196 VKRIYKVYKGTVAKE
+196 YKTYKTGVSATD
-211 NIEERFLQDGNT
+211 IEPSFLANGNT
-223 FAVFRNFLPHIEH
+223 FAVFRNYASKVEEVISQGGGYITTLL
-236 GVFMGKNNFGDSYF
+236 K
-250 QRIIEKSYI
+250 KSHI
-259 IGETYINFNE
+259 IGNQYIDLDERDGNSYDSTYG
-269 RRNSGYD
+269 SD
-276 EVYKSSYYNTDEIST
+276 YYNANRIRTA
-291 NIKGELNYGTLL
+291 KGELSYGTVF
-303 DIISNAVTVGIYQ
+303 DITQNIKSVAIYQ
-316 DRMVFVSNGYLYF
+316 DRMVIIGSDGYIFF

-338 RNDTKA
+338 RNDTKL

-356 NIYPEMYDIYIGD
+356 NIYPEMYDIYVGD
-369 KIFAPTSHGVY
+369 KMFVPNSQGVY

-388 TSGTYNVFIAS
+388 TSGIYNVFIAG
-399 EITCN
+399 EIACN
-404 EKTKYSYKKGAALL
+404 QKLKYSYKKGGVLL

-432 CVEQVPNSQGVETY
+432 TVEQVPNSQGVENY
-446 SSTNLEKYELI
+446 STSNLEKYELV

-462 LDKLKYNNKNYLISF
+462 IDKLKYNNKNYLVVF
-477 KEEKAD
+477 KEDKTD
-483 TLHLYEQL
+483 TLYLYEQL
-491 EYKIFRRFSL
+491 EYKVFRRFSL
-501 KLDKPINDFIFCN
+501 KLDKPINNFIFIN
-514 KYILGLIDGIA
+514 KNILGFIDNTAI
-525 VKLNETEN
+525 KLNETEN

-545 YMKTE
+545 YIKTE

-573 NKEAIK
+573 NREAIK

>member
-1 MERVFKSNMF
+1 MEKVFKSNMF

-51 KLEATNFQHNLIQLI
+51 KLESTNFQHNLIQLI
-66 DTKHNFYVG
+66 DTKYNFYVG

-80 NVATYSK
+80 KIVTYNK
-87 TNNDIGNLLYTH
+87 VNGDIGNLLYTH
-99 PITVKNIRIIK
+99 NIEVKNIRIIK
-110 MCDNRLFVIGDKME
+110 MCDDRLFVIGDTTE
-124 VFEFS
+124 VFEFKTS
-129 KEKGE
+129 TGE
-134 IGKSDYLSLIKNPI
+134 IGKSNYLDLIKLPI
-148 KDRETVKLDIY
+148 KDKENVSFDVY
-159 RIYRVGS
+159 RVYKVGS
-166 DFRVGFIG
+166 DFRVALIG
-174 TVENPIVEGRSDGL
+174 TFTNPILKYNNNDASITMGNSIKVN
-188 YISGANVL
+188 I
-196 VKRIYKVYKGTVAKE
+196 VYKNYKASVSKE
-211 NIEERFLQDGNT
+211 NIDPSLLSDGFT
-223 FAVFRNFLPHIEH
+223 FAVLKNFLPYVGYETP
-236 GVFMGKNNFGDSYF
+236 FGNKLVRVTTERSYVIGNYGCALGDNEIF
-250 QRIIEKSYI
+250 SIVKPQFDRIYGSVYFRFK
-259 IGETYINFNE
+259 NFNE
-269 RRNSGYD
+269 G
-276 EVYKSSYYNTDEIST
+276 EISYGKLL
-291 NIKGELNYGTLL
+291 NIKENIT
-303 DIISNAVTVGIYQ
+303 TVGIYQ
-316 DRMVFVSNGYLYF
+316 DRMVILSDGYLYF

-338 RNDTKA
+338 RNDTKT

-356 NIYPEMYDIYIGD
+356 NIYPEMYDMYVGD
-369 KIFAPTSHGVY
+369 KIFVPTSQGVY

-399 EITCN
+399 EIACN
-404 EKTKYSYKKGAALL
+404 EKTEYSHKKGAALL

-457 PKFIG
+457 PKFVG
-462 LDKLKYNNKNYLISF
+462 LDKLKYNNKNYLIAF
-477 KEEKAD
+477 KEENTD
-483 TLHLYEQL
+483 TLYLYEQL
-491 EYKIFRRFSL
+491 EYKVFRRFSL
-501 KLDKPINDFIFCN
+501 KLDKSINDFIFCN
-514 KYILGLIDGIA
+514 KYILGFIDGIA
-525 VKLNETEN
+525 TKLNETEN

-560 SRVLRVFIKVLNE
+560 SRVIRVFVKTLNE

-579 GIKINDKVVTKN
+579 SIKIKDKTIIKN
-591 DIENDLFNV
+591 IVDDDLFSV
-600 FKIETSFPILNGFN
+600 FKIETSFPILNGFD
-614 IEITTKENNKIFEIL
+614 IEIDTKENNKVFEIL

>member
-51 KLEATNFQHNLIQLI
+51 KLESTNFQHNLIQLI
-66 DTKHNFYVG
+66 DTKYNFYVG

-80 NVATYSK
+80 KVATYSK
-87 TNNDIGNLLYTH
+87 VNGDIGNLLYTH
-99 PITVKNIRIIK
+99 NIEVKNIRIVK
-110 MCDNRLFVIGDKME
+110 MCDDRLFVIGDKTE
-124 VFEFS
+124 VFEFN
-129 KEKGE
+129 KEEGK
-134 IGKSDYLSLIKNPI
+134 IGKSNYLGLLKNPI
-148 KDRETVKLDIY
+148 KDREPVKLDIY
-159 RIYRVGS
+159 RVYKVGS
-166 DFRVGFIG
+166 DFRVSLIG
-174 TVENPIVEGRSDGL
+174 TVENPIVEGRDDGL

-196 VKRIYKVYKGTVAKE
+196 VKRIYKVWRANISKD
-211 NIEERFLQDGNT
+211 NIEPSFLQNGNT
-223 FAVFRNFLPHIEH
+223 FAVFKNFLPHIEYSIAI
-236 GVFMGKNNFGDSYF
+236 GAYLFKL
-250 QRIIEKSYI
+250 IIEKSYY
-259 IGETYINFNE
+259 IGNTSIRFDQNE
-269 RRNSGYD
+269 DSGYD
-276 EVYKSSYYNTDEIST
+276 EVYKGEYYKADRTSR
-291 NIKGELNYGTLL
+291 IKGELNYGKLL
-303 DIISNAVTVGIYQ
+303 EIKNDIVTVGIYQ
-316 DRMVFVSNGYLYF
+316 DRMVILNDGYLYF

-338 RNDTKA
+338 RNDTKT

-356 NIYPEMYDIYIGD
+356 NIYPEMYDIYVGD
-369 KIFAPTSHGVY
+369 KMFVPTSQGVY

-388 TSGTYNVFIAS
+388 TNGTYNVFIAS
-399 EITCN
+399 EIACN
-404 EKTKYSYKKGAALL
+404 EKTKYSYKKTCVLL

-425 TDTNEIR
+425 TDTNEVR
-432 CVEQVPNSQGVETY
+432 CVEQVPNSQGVENY
-446 SSTNLEKYELI
+446 SSTNLEKYELV
-457 PKFIG
+457 PKFNGI
-462 LDKLKYNNKNYLISF
+462 DKLKYNNKNYLIVF
-477 KEEKAD
+477 KEEKTD
-483 TLHLYEQL
+483 TLYLYEQL

-501 KLDKPINDFIFCN
+501 KLYKPINDFLFCN
-514 KYILGLIDGIA
+514 RYILGLVDGIT

-560 SRVLRVFIKVLNE
+560 SRVLRVFVKVLDE
-573 NKEAIK
+573 NREAIK
-579 GIKINDKVVTKN
+579 GIKINNKVVTKN

-600 FKIETSFPILNGFN
+600 FKIETSFPILNGFD
-614 IEITTKENNKIFEIL
+614 IEINTKENNKIFEIL

>member
-1 MERVFKSNMF
+1 MEKVFKSNMF

-51 KLEATNFQHNLIQLI
+51 KLESTNFQHNLIQLI
-66 DTKHNFYVG
+66 DTKYNFYVG

-80 NVATYSK
+80 KIVTYNK
-87 TNNDIGNLLYTH
+87 VNGDIGNLLYTH
-99 PITVKNIRIIK
+99 NIEVKNIRIIK
-110 MCDNRLFVIGDKME
+110 MCDDRLFIIGDTTE
-124 VFEFS
+124 VFEFN

-134 IGKSDYLSLIKNPI
+134 IGKSNYLSLLKYPI
-148 KDRETVKLDIY
+148 KDREPVKLDIY
-159 RIYRVGS
+159 RIYRVGN
-166 DFRVGFIG
+166 DFRVSLIG
-174 TVENPIVEGRSDGL
+174 TVENPMIEGRNDG
-188 YISGANVL
+188 IFIAGANVL
-196 VKRIYKVYKGTVAKE
+196 VKRIYKVYRANVSKE
-211 NIEERFLQDGNT
+211 NIEPSFLQDGNT
-223 FAVFRNFLPHIEH
+223 FAVFRNFLDRIEYS
-236 GVFMGKNNFGDSYF
+236 VFMGKNSFGDSYF

-259 IGETYINFNE
+259 IENIYVDFDE
-269 RRNSGYD
+269 REDSSYD
-276 EVYKSSYYNTDEIST
+276 EVYKSSYYRADRILK
-291 NIKGELNYGTLL
+291 IKGELNYGTLL
-303 DIISNAVTVGIYQ
+303 NISNLTTVGIYQ
-316 DRMVFVSNGYLYF
+316 DRMVFISNGYLYF

-338 RNDTKA
+338 RNDTKT

-356 NIYPEMYDIYIGD
+356 NIYPEFYDIYMGD
-369 KIFAPTSHGVY
+369 KIFVPTSQGVY
-380 VISTNNIL
+380 VVSTNNIL

-399 EITCN
+399 EIACN
-404 EKTKYSYKKGAALL
+404 EKTKYSYKKGATLL
-418 NGTFYYL
+418 NGTFYCL

-432 CVEQVPNSQGVETY
+432 CIEQVPSSQGVETY

-457 PKFIG
+457 PKFTG
-462 LDKLKYNNKNYLISF
+462 LDKLKYNNKNYLIAF
-477 KEEKAD
+477 KEEKTD
-483 TLHLYEQL
+483 ILYLYEQL

-501 KLDKPINDFIFCN
+501 KLDKLINDFIFCDMH
-514 KYILGLIDGIA
+514 ILGIADGAAI
-525 VKLNETEN
+525 KLNETEN

-560 SRVLRVFIKVLNE
+560 SRVIRVFVKTLNE

-579 GIKINDKVVTKN
+579 SIKIKDKTIIKN
-591 DIENDLFNV
+591 IVDDDLFSV
-600 FKIETSFPILNGFN
+600 FKIETSFPILNGFD
-614 IEITTKENNKIFEIL
+614 IEIDTKENNKVFEIL